1 MNDSTIIAAA
11 SPYNDTQIPQIL
23 AATFGLTFTM
33 AFSLFLFIFVAELL
47 RLQVDAASMAAGVE
61 SGKPNLSKFLVRAF
75 LVCFS
80 LFFLY
85 KSTFLTIVGI
95 CDTLALAISN
105 DSQWMG
111 FIGQLSSTAAAV
123 SIHGFSLSVPTFLG
137 AAAFTALQYVQ
148 EVFVTIRF
156 VLLALLYCVGPLAWA
171 LGVSE
176 LGMCALRGWFKTTI
190 RVSFWLVVYG
200 VIKAAILPLMVF
212 AFSNGAAAG
221 SAVATLYAIVILV
234 SVYMIPAFT
243 EAVLN
248 GAHLGAISGAAMAYT
263 TYAMTRGAGSLGNSM
278 AQSTG
283 AAHAAYAGGSRI
295 QSFRDAHDHYK
306 GVGKGAEGMK
316 GLAAVWHGLRGH
328 PNTNAD
334 KTSPAVSQGNSPQ
347 PGSSADS
354 TGKTR

>member
-1 MNDSTIIAAA
+1 
-11 SPYNDTQIPQIL
+11 
-23 AATFGLTFTM
+23 M

-47 RLQVDAASMAAGVE
+47 RLQVDAATIAAGAK
-61 SGKPNLSKFLVRAF
+61 SGKPHLSKFLVRSF
-75 LVCFS
+75 MVCFS

-111 FIGQLSSTAAAV
+111 FIGQLSATAAAV

-263 TYAMTRGAGSLGNSM
+263 TYAMTRGAGSAGDAM
-278 AQSTG
+278 
-283 AAHAAYAGGSRI
+283 HAAYAGGSRI
-295 QSFRDAHDHYK
+295 QTFREAHDHYK

-316 GLAAVWHGLRGH
+316 GLSAVWHGLRGH
-328 PNTNAD
+328 PNGDAD
-334 KTSPAVSQGNSPQ
+334 KTSPAAGTGAPSPAASQGNSPQ